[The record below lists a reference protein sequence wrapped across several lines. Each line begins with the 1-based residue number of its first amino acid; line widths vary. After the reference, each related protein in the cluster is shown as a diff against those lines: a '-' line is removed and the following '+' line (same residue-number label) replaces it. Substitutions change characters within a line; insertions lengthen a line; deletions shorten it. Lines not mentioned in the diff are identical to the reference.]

1 MTAVFLI
8 IVFLFFSL
16 IGFAFGG
23 LYDGEPMGSHGM
35 ILGLSVVVIGS
46 LTVLFDKQNKMQES
60 LRQIEEKIEQLP
72 TAPAPSSAEEA
83 RTPKTAPPPPD
94 AAVNTQPPDNIP
106 SKPLSGD
113 GSADTSE

>member
-1 MTAVFLI
+1 MTAVILI
-8 IVFLFFSL
+8 VVFLFFSL

-83 RTPKTAPPPPD
+83 HAPKTATPPPD
-94 AAVNTQPPDNIP
+94 AEEEAPTTPKDAAPPEP
-106 SKPLSGD
+106 K
-113 GSADTSE
+113 TE

>member
-8 IVFLFFSL
+8 IVFLFFSW
-16 IGFAFGG
+16 IGLLLGG
-23 LYDGEPMGSHGM
+23 LFDGDPMGNHAM
-35 ILGLSVVVIGS
+35 LWGLSVVVIGS

-83 RTPKTAPPPPD
+83 HAPKTAPPSPD
-94 AAVNTQPPDNIP
+94 AAVNAQPPDNP
-106 SKPLSGD
+106 PGKPWPGD